1 MEKVYIIAEAGD
13 NHNGD
18 FNTALKLVDVAKR
31 AGADCVKFQ
40 TFVTEEIISKYAEMA
55 EYQKKNTG
63 KEESQF
69 EMVKR
74 LELSFDEFRKIKE
87 YCDRVGIQ
95 FLSTPFDLKS
105 VDFLNELGVP
115 FFKIPSGEITNYPY
129 LIKIAHTG
137 KPVVMSTG
145 MCEPDEIL
153 AAINVLENNGG
164 GEITLLHCNTEYPTP
179 LKDVNLYAMRAMKK
193 MFGKK
198 VGYSDHTKGIEVP
211 VAAVALGACVIE
223 KHFTLD
229 KNMPGPDHKASLEP
243 DELGR
248 MVKNIRNIEIA
259 LGDGVKHVSESE
271 RKNIAIAR
279 KSIVAR
285 RNIQEGEILT
295 EDNLAVKR
303 PGTGINPMQWM
314 EVLGTRAV
322 RDFKEDELIE
332 IREN

>member
-153 AAINVLENNGG
+153 AAINVLEKNGS

-179 LKDVNLYAMRAMKK
+179 LKDVNLYAMRTMKK

-295 EDNLAVKR
+295 EENLAVKR

-332 IREN
+332 IREY

>member
-153 AAINVLENNGG
+153 AAINVLEKNGS

-179 LKDVNLYAMRAMKK
+179 LKDVNLYAMRTMKK

-259 LGDGVKHVSESE
+259 LGDGVKRVSESE

-295 EDNLAVKR
+295 WKIWLLNVQ
-303 PGTGINPMQWM
+303 G
-314 EVLGTRAV
+314 LG
-322 RDFKEDELIE
+322 LI
-332 IREN
+332 RCNGWKF

>member
-145 MCEPDEIL
+145 KCEPDEIL
-153 AAINVLENNGG
+153 AAINVLEKNGS

-179 LKDVNLYAMRAMKK
+179 LKDVNLYAMRTMKK

-259 LGDGVKHVSESE
+259 LGDGVKRVSESE

-295 EDNLAVKR
+295 EENLAVKR

>member
-153 AAINVLENNGG
+153 AAINVLEKNGS

-179 LKDVNLYAMRAMKK
+179 LKDVNLYAMRTMKK

-229 KNMPGPDHKASLEP
+229 KNMPGPHHKASLEP

-259 LGDGVKHVSESE
+259 LGDGVKRVSESE

-295 EDNLAVKR
+295 EENLAVKR

>member
-153 AAINVLENNGG
+153 AAINVLEKNGS

-179 LKDVNLYAMRAMKK
+179 LKDVNLYAMRTMKK

-259 LGDGVKHVSESE
+259 LGDGVKRVSESE

-295 EDNLAVKR
+295 EENLAVKR

-322 RDFKEDELIE
+322 RDFKEDEFIE

>member
-1 MEKVYIIAEAGD
+1 MERVYIIAEAGD

-153 AAINVLENNGG
+153 AAINVLEKNGS

-179 LKDVNLYAMRAMKK
+179 LKDVNLYAMRTMKK

-259 LGDGVKHVSESE
+259 LGDGVKRVSESE

-295 EDNLAVKR
+295 EENLAVKR

>member
-1 MEKVYIIAEAGD
+1 
-13 NHNGD
+13 
-18 FNTALKLVDVAKR
+18 
-31 AGADCVKFQ
+31 
-40 TFVTEEIISKYAEMA
+40 MA

-153 AAINVLENNGG
+153 AAINVLEKNGS

-179 LKDVNLYAMRAMKK
+179 LKDVNLYAMRTMKK

-259 LGDGVKHVSESE
+259 LGDGVKRVSESE

-295 EDNLAVKR
+295 EENLAVKR

>member
-74 LELSFDEFRKIKE
+74 FELSFDEFRKIKE

-153 AAINVLENNGG
+153 AAINVLEKNGS

-179 LKDVNLYAMRAMKK
+179 LKDVNLYAMRTMKK

-259 LGDGVKHVSESE
+259 LGDGVKRVSESE

-295 EDNLAVKR
+295 EENLAVKR

>member
-153 AAINVLENNGG
+153 AAINVLEKNGS

-179 LKDVNLYAMRAMKK
+179 LKDVNLYAMRTMKK

-259 LGDGVKHVSESE
+259 LGDGVKRVSESE

-295 EDNLAVKR
+295 EENLAVKR

-332 IREN
+332 IMEN

>member
-55 EYQKKNTG
+55 EYQKKKTG

-153 AAINVLENNGG
+153 AAINVLEKNGS

-179 LKDVNLYAMRAMKK
+179 LKDVNLYAMRTMKK

-259 LGDGVKHVSESE
+259 LGDGVKRVSESE

-295 EDNLAVKR
+295 EENLAVKR

>member
-153 AAINVLENNGG
+153 AAINVLEKNGS

-179 LKDVNLYAMRAMKK
+179 LKDVNLYAMRIMKK

-259 LGDGVKHVSESE
+259 LGDGVKRVSESE

-295 EDNLAVKR
+295 EENLAVKR